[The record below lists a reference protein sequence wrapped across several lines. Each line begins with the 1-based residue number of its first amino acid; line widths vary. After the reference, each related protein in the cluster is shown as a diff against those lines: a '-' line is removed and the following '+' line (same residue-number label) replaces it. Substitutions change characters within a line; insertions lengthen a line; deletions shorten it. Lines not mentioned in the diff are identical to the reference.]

1 MQPNPRDPR
10 CRASSSGAFVFFPRA
25 RAALILG
32 LIVLGLGAGCSHYQ
46 LGTDTK
52 LAFTTLYI
60 EPVANETLLPQ
71 AQALMSAQLR
81 ERFARDG
88 RVSLVNSAD
97 GADATLKVSLN
108 VDEHNVATVREDDT
122 GLARKFTVTVGAV
135 CTLRDNRA
143 QKNLFENRPVSTRR
157 DAYTEGGK
165 VQADYQ
171 TLSLL
176 SESLA
181 ERIAHAVLDV
191 W

>member
-1 MQPNPRDPR
+1 M
-10 CRASSSGAFVFFPRA
+10 
-25 RAALILG
+25 LG
-32 LIVLGLGAGCSHYQ
+32 LVIFGLGAGCSHYQ
-46 LGTDTK
+46 LGTDAK

-60 EPVANETLLPQ
+60 EPVANETLAPQ

-88 RVSLVNSAD
+88 RISLVNSPE

-108 VDEHNVATVREDDT
+108 SYRHDVATVRPDDT
-122 GLARKFTVTVGAV
+122 GIARKFTVTFGAV
-135 CTLRDNRA
+135 CTLHDNRA

-157 DAYTEGGK
+157 DDYTEGGK

-176 SESLA
+176 TEALA
-181 ERIAHAVLDV
+181 ERVAHAVLDV